1 MIRLA
6 LIPLA
11 VSFLGLSACADTSSA
26 PAPVTAKTEKNA
38 STSSSDSAGKTKL
51 GANDPLGA
59 FYGSDEQKKAGET
72 RGQLVSQLNNEVATL
87 YGRLQN
93 VERTCFG
100 FQREINNLQTRNI
113 MDLNTKTLA
122 GGATSAIGIGA
133 SGAAVAGLSGGSSS
147 AIGGVIGSAGT
158 DAFKSLGD
166 GLSGDI
172 NKGEIRDGVTTISS
186 VVGNNMSD
194 CLSYGKNLQTQI
206 AQKTAQIN
214 EMNAL
219 GTE

>member
-6 LIPLA
+6 LIPLT
-11 VSFLGLSACADTSSA
+11 VSFLGLSACSDTSSA
-26 PAPVTAKTEKNA
+26 PAPVTAKTETNA
-38 STSSSDSAGKTKL
+38 STSGSTGNQKL
-51 GANDPLGA
+51 SANDPLGA
-59 FYGSDEQKKAGET
+59 FFGSDEEKKAGET
-72 RGQLVSQLNNEVATL
+72 RGQLVGQLNNEVAIL
-87 YGRLQN
+87 YGRLEN
-93 VERTCFG
+93 VKRTCFG

-113 MDLNTKTLA
+113 MDPSIKTLA
-122 GGATSAIGIGA
+122 GGAASAGGILAG
-133 SGAAVAGLSGGSSS
+133 GGLVAGLNGSNSS
-147 AIGGVIGSAGT
+147 AIGSAIGSAGT
-158 DAFKSLGD
+158 EAFKSLGE

-172 NKGEIRDGVTTISS
+172 NKAEIKAGVASISS
-186 VVGNNMSD
+186 VVANNMGD